1 MRYSFIAALFFLGA
15 GQASIAAEE
24 TRFAV
29 VGYLPEYR
37 VRSVQA
43 EHLKPVTD
51 LIYFGIQPPADGQLA
66 GTPVT
71 DETLA
76 KLKQI
81 QRIASCR
88 LFLCVGGWN
97 KSQGFAALTKNRQT
111 RTRFIM
117 GLRDYCER
125 AGFDGIDYDWE
136 HPKNADEI
144 ANYQRLLVETKST
157 FADAKLWVTVAQAV
171 WQDLGT
177 AGYRA
182 VDRVHLMSYD
192 HDYPQATLSKSTADV
207 NRVLGWG
214 CPPGK
219 IAMGIP
225 FYGRNKK
232 REAKTYSE
240 LVGNRKYDASVD
252 VFSGYA
258 GNGSATVVAKLR
270 FAERRKLC
278 GIMIW
283 ELGQDSPR
291 PESSLLQALDGNLKS
306 R

>member
-1 MRYSFIAALFFLGA
+1 MRTSFIAALFFLGSSV
-15 GQASIAAEE
+15 ASIAADEN
-24 TRFAV
+24 RFAV
-29 VGYLPEYR
+29 VGYLPEYQI
-37 VRSVQA
+37 RSVQA

-51 LIYFGIQPPADGQLA
+51 LIYFGIHPPADGHLA
-66 GTPVT
+66 RTPVT
-71 DETLA
+71 DEALA

-81 QRIASCR
+81 QHIASCR

-97 KSQGFAALTKNRQT
+97 KSQGFATLTKNRQT

-117 GLRDYCER
+117 GLRDYCKR

-157 FADAKLWVTVAQAV
+157 FADAKLWVTVAQAA
-171 WQDLGT
+171 WQDLGA

-214 CPPGK
+214 CPANK

-225 FYGRNKK
+225 FYGRNKN
-232 REAKTYSE
+232 RQAKTYSE
-240 LVGNRKYDASVD
+240 LIADRKYDASVD
-252 VFSGYA
+252 IFSGYA
-258 GNGSATVVAKLR
+258 GNGSATVVAKLH
-270 FAERRKLC
+270 FAERRKLG

-283 ELGQDSPR
+283 ELGQDSSR
-291 PESSLLQALDGNLKS
+291 PESSLLQALDRNLKS
-306 R
+306 P